1 MLGQSLAGLDAR
13 EFQRSSSSPYF
24 SVSFAEHPSVKHV
37 LRHLQMHYAVM
48 HKTARNRATGKPSP
62 ENDMNVN
69 VQVRMDPEMRDQ
81 ANLVLKGIG
90 MNLSDAV
97 RFMAARIIE
106 DKQLP
111 FEVLRKPSAETL
123 AAMQELEQRKGKRLK
138 TVKDLMDD
146 LNEDD

>member
-1 MLGQSLAGLDAR
+1 
-13 EFQRSSSSPYF
+13 
-24 SVSFAEHPSVKHV
+24 
-37 LRHLQMHYAVM
+37 
-48 HKTARNRATGKPSP
+48 
-62 ENDMNVN
+62 MNVN

-146 LNEDD
+146 LKEDD

>member
-1 MLGQSLAGLDAR
+1 
-13 EFQRSSSSPYF
+13 
-24 SVSFAEHPSVKHV
+24 
-37 LRHLQMHYAVM
+37 
-48 HKTARNRATGKPSP
+48 
-62 ENDMNVN
+62 MNVN
-69 VQVRMDPEMRDQ
+69 VQVRMDPEMRDK

-123 AAMQELEQRKGKRLK
+123 AAMHELEQRKGKRLN

-146 LNEDD
+146 LNADD

>member
-1 MLGQSLAGLDAR
+1 
-13 EFQRSSSSPYF
+13 
-24 SVSFAEHPSVKHV
+24 
-37 LRHLQMHYAVM
+37 
-48 HKTARNRATGKPSP
+48 
-62 ENDMNVN
+62 MNVN

>member
-1 MLGQSLAGLDAR
+1 
-13 EFQRSSSSPYF
+13 
-24 SVSFAEHPSVKHV
+24 
-37 LRHLQMHYAVM
+37 
-48 HKTARNRATGKPSP
+48 
-62 ENDMNVN
+62 MNVN
-69 VQVRMDPEMRDQ
+69 VQVRMDPEMRDK

-123 AAMQELEQRKGKRLK
+123 AAMQELEQRKGKRLN

-146 LNEDD
+146 LNADD